1 MFPIGFHRRCQPAS
15 QLAGGPVAATLAP
28 PQPRGGG
35 QQGLEAGRSIPE
47 GPTLLD
53 PHNPLWMLAPIL
65 QSGQAWESV
74 DASLP
79 SSSTTPRVAYHP
91 WGQLVQVGLHLPAPQ
106 ACGLGGLTLLPSPRD
121 GSSISSGSGCDPVP
135 LENFCRTNEKEGLLG
150 LPGIRTP
157 PGAAKASCG
166 QGGGPAGA
174 RRPPQGG
181 TLALVTLAGPPDP
194 AEPEGEAAPRALH
207 SQRRLTAG
215 AAAGGLQRTGA
226 SLSHP
231 KPNHPSL
238 RDRLSGFS
246 PLAS

>member
-1 MFPIGFHRRCQPAS
+1 MPLCP
-15 QLAGGPVAATLAP
+15 LPVPPPGSLISPGDSWSKWGCISPPPRPVVWEDSPSSLAP
-28 PQPRGGG
+28 G
-35 QQGLEAGRSIPE
+35 
-47 GPTLLD
+47 
-53 PHNPLWMLAPIL
+53 M
-65 QSGQAWESV
+65 
-74 DASLP
+74 
-79 SSSTTPRVAYHP
+79 
-91 WGQLVQVGLHLPAPQ
+91 
-106 ACGLGGLTLLPSPRD
+106 
-121 GSSISSGSGCDPVP
+121 GSAIGSGSGYDPVP

-157 PGAAKASCG
+157 PRAAKASCG
-166 QGGGPAGA
+166 HGGGPAGA

-194 AEPEGEAAPRALH
+194 AEPEGEAAPPTLR

-231 KPNHPSL
+231 KLNHPSL

-246 PLAS
+246 PLARVEPPGSGNHGR

>member
-1 MFPIGFHRRCQPAS
+1 MWKPRGILGNGTHMFPIGFHRRCQPAS

-91 WGQLVQVGLHLPAPQ
+91 WGQLVQMGLHLPAPQ

-121 GSSISSGSGCDPVP
+121 GLSDQ
-135 LENFCRTNEKEGLLG
+135 F
-150 LPGIRTP
+150 
-157 PGAAKASCG
+157 
-166 QGGGPAGA
+166 
-174 RRPPQGG
+174 
-181 TLALVTLAGPPDP
+181 
-194 AEPEGEAAPRALH
+194 GEWM
-207 SQRRLTAG
+207 
-215 AAAGGLQRTGA
+215 
-226 SLSHP
+226 
-231 KPNHPSL
+231 
-238 RDRLSGFS
+238 
-246 PLAS
+246 